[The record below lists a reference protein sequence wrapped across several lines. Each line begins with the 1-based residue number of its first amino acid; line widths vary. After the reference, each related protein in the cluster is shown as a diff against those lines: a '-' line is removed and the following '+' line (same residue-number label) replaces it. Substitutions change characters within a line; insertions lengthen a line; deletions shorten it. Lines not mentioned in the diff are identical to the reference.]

1 MASRLH
7 RFSLLIAGLGLLGL
21 GLPPV
26 SAAAEPEYTAADK
39 FRRGC
44 ISLAYGVL
52 EIPAAVIEYS
62 EKDGIFEG
70 APIGLVQG
78 VGRFVVREM
87 VGVYEILTAPF
98 EVPAGFAP
106 VMEPEYVWSL
116 FEGDRYL
123 AQEKSAIEKIAG
135 ADVRRRRG
143 ALVVRFPKH
152 LQFAFDSAEITPVAA
167 TRLEKLADTFKRYP
181 DTQIAVKG
189 YSDESGARER
199 NFALSKERAEAV
211 FNVLVEQG
219 ISTTRIAASGYG
231 SVSPAASNATAR
243 GRMTNRRVEFEVRG
257 TGVAAR

>member
-1 MASRLH
+1 MH
-7 RFSLLIAGLGLLGL
+7 GMF
-21 GLPPV
+21 V
-26 SAAAEPEYTAADK
+26 T
-39 FRRGC
+39 F
-44 ISLAYGVL
+44 AYGIL

-78 VGRFVVREM
+78 VGRFFVRE
-87 VGVYEILTAPF
+87 VTGVYEILTAAF
-98 EVPAGFAP
+98 EVPAGFEP
-106 VMEPEYVWSL
+106 IMQPEYVWSL

-143 ALVVRFPKH
+143 ALVVRFPKY
-152 LQFAFDSAEITPVAA
+152 LQFAFDSAEITPATT

-181 DTQIAVKG
+181 DTQIAVRG

-199 NFALSKERAEAV
+199 NFALSTERAEAV

-219 ISTTRIAASGYG
+219 IPTTRIAASGYG
-231 SVSPAASNATAR
+231 SVSPVASNATAR

>member
-1 MASRLH
+1 MHTRISRI
-7 RFSLLIAGLGLLGL
+7 SLLIAGLGLLGL
-21 GLPPV
+21 GFLPA
-26 SAAAEPEYTAADK
+26 SASAETEYTAADK

-44 ISLAYGVL
+44 ISFAYGIL

-78 VGRFVVREM
+78 VGRFVAREFT
-87 VGVYEILTAPF
+87 GVYEVLTAAF

-106 VMEPEYVWSL
+106 IMQPEYVWSL
-116 FEGDRYL
+116 FEDDSYL
-123 AQEKSAIEKIAG
+123 AEEKQAIEKIAG
-135 ADVRRRRG
+135 ADVQRRRG
-143 ALVVRFPKH
+143 ALVVRFPRH
-152 LQFAFDSAEITPVAA
+152 LQFAFDSAEITPTAT
-167 TRLEKLADTFKRYP
+167 TRLEKLADAFNRYP
-181 DTQIAVKG
+181 DTQIAVRG

-211 FNVLVEQG
+211 FNVLVDQG
-219 ISTTRIAASGYG
+219 IATTRIAASGYG

-243 GRMTNRRVEFEVRG
+243 GRMTNRRVEFELRG